1 MTKIHY
7 LLLWGSKQKYD
18 TKHDRVDIWQF
29 IQQSNFFA
37 ELIETD
43 EVYQPEYLHSFSM
56 KNLNITSIWRILG
69 NWFFVL
75 IKIFQ
80 CFDNKFLNF
89 PLKTLFRQICWERQF
104 KTIFKNNSKSW
115 KKLKTFEFD
124 VSKCKSFTLILYVVS
139 SIIKFLVE
147 MVKDSKEV
155 DQIMKK

>member
-1 MTKIHY
+1 MTRNMTELTFDSSFNKVI
-7 LLLWGSKQKYD
+7 
-18 TKHDRVDIWQF
+18 
-29 IQQSNFFA
+29 FFA

-69 NWFFVL
+69 NWFFCFD
-75 IKIFQ
+75 KIFQ

-104 KTIFKNNSKSW
+104 KTIFKNNSKSLE
-115 KKLKTFEFD
+115 KVEDLSVFG
-124 VSKCKSFTLILYVVS
+124 VSKCKSFTLILYVAS
-139 SIIKFLVE
+139 SIIEFLVE